1 MPTINGRACVVNGTP
16 VDKVFSN
23 GVQVYGRNLL
33 TGTSRNLQ
41 TAPYSPG
48 NMNGGYIH
56 YFSSDEL
63 NSLAGGQVTASVF
76 IHNTTTHTVNL
87 VIWTNG
93 GNFGVGTGVP
103 AGTDGY
109 STVTYYNATY
119 NSTRGDISIRAY
131 TENAS
136 ISGVQYKKFKL
147 EKGTIATSWTPAPED
162 VGVK

>member
-1 MPTINGRACVVNGTP
+1 MPTINGKVCVVNGTP

-23 GVQVYGRNLL
+23 GRQIYGRNLL
-33 TGTSRNLQ
+33 TGTSRDLQ
-41 TAPYSPG
+41 TAPDSPSKI
-48 NMNGGYIH
+48 NGGLIYN
-56 YFSSDEL
+56 FSLDEL
-63 NSLAGGQVTASVF
+63 SHLAGNKVTARVF

-87 VIWTNG
+87 LIWTNG

-109 STVTYYNATY
+109 STITAYSITSSDTV
-119 NSTRGDISIRAY
+119 GDISIRAY

-136 ISGVQYKKFKL
+136 ISGVQYKEFKL
-147 EKGTIATSWTPAPED
+147 EKGTTATPWTPAPED